1 MSENINGI
9 ISYFSTSL
17 YKFNTNDTLY
27 DMKYKIKESL
37 PLSPTKY
44 WVGKQIKTS
53 GRMSKNIDNSPNIE
67 ELLSCDNFYYIFF
80 RIGWCS

>member
-27 DMKYKIKESL
+27 DMKYKINESL
-37 PLSPTKY
+37 PLSPKRY
-44 WVGKQIKTS
+44 
-53 GRMSKNIDNSPNIE
+53 
-67 ELLSCDNFYYIFF
+67 
-80 RIGWCS
+80 